1 MLDKYQ
7 EEQKEI
13 NNRLNEIEDKFL
25 KNSLNKKNIL
35 KLKQTLKE
43 YLNFDEL
50 TPELVNSLID
60 HITLSHIKDNNGVK
74 TRNIKMTYKYVS

>member
-7 EEQKEI
+7 EEQKEK
-13 NNRLNEIEDKFL
+13 NNRLKEIEDKFL
-25 KNSLNKKNIL
+25 KNSLNERNIL

-50 TPELVNSLID
+50 TPELIN
-60 HITLSHIKDNNGVK
+60 
-74 TRNIKMTYKYVS
+74 